1 MPPARNRRPSRE
13 KIRADLL
20 RSAESVFA
28 EQGFEA
34 ASVETLAERA
44 GYSTGAIYSNF
55 AGKEELFLA
64 LLDERMTART
74 EEIRRA
80 VQPEADVDATLGRGA
95 GEFMQMLQ
103 QDSQWFLLL
112 FEFWTYA
119 ARRPAFRERFAA
131 HYRAIHAALTEVVEM
146 TAERLGLD
154 LGVSPAEAAMVIKAL
169 SNGFALESIADPGA
183 VPPDLFGRTLVLLAR
198 GAQTPG
204 GP

>member
-1 MPPARNRRPSRE
+1 MPPARNRRPTRE
-13 KIRADLL
+13 KIRADLM
-20 RSAESVFA
+20 RSAEAVFA

-34 ASVETLAERA
+34 ASVETIAERA

-80 VQPEADVDATLGRGA
+80 IQPEADVDATLGRGA

-103 QDSQWFLLL
+103 QDPQWFLLL

-131 HYRAIHAALTEVVEM
+131 HYRAIHAALTEVVET
-146 TAERLGLD
+146 TAKRLGID
-154 LGVSPAEAAMVIKAL
+154 LGLSPAEAAMVLKAL

-183 VPPDLFGRTLVLLAR
+183 VPPDLFARTLALLAR
-198 GAQTPG
+198 GAQAPG
-204 GP
+204 P

>member
-13 KIRADLL
+13 KIRVDLM
-20 RSAESVFA
+20 RSAETVFA

-34 ASVETLAERA
+34 ASVEAIAERA

-80 VQPEADVDATLGRGA
+80 IQPEADIDATLGRGA
-95 GEFMQMLQ
+95 EEFMQMLQ
-103 QDSQWFLLL
+103 QDPQWFLLL

-119 ARRPAFRERFAA
+119 ARRPAFRERFAT
-131 HYRAIHAALTEVVEM
+131 HYRAIHAALTEVVET
-146 TAERLGLD
+146 TAKRLGID
-154 LGVSPAEAAMVIKAL
+154 LGISPAEAAMVLKAL
-169 SNGFALESIADPGA
+169 SNGFALESMADPDA
-183 VPPDLFGRTLVLLAR
+183 VPPDLFARTLVVLAR
-198 GAQTPG
+198 GAQASET
-204 GP
+204 